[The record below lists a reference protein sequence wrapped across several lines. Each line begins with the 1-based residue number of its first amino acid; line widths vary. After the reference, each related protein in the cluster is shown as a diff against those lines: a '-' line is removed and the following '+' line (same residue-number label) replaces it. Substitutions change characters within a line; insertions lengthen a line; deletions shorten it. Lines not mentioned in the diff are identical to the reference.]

1 MIFTSTVFLFLFL
14 PIVFGLY
21 FISPKKAKNAILLIA
36 SLFFY
41 TWGEVQYLY
50 VILLSIL
57 INYFVG
63 LKIDKYN
70 GLREISGLM
79 KRGGVKT
86 LMSSKMILG
95 IGVVLNLLLLGYFKY
110 ANFLIGNLNILLG
123 SLGVNAF
130 ANERIHLP
138 VGISF
143 FTFQALSYIIDIYRK
158 EVKVQKK
165 LWNVALYIAL
175 FPQLMAGPIIRYKTI
190 AGQLEKRVHSLN
202 DVAEG
207 IRRFICGIG
216 KKMLIANPMGSVADV
231 VFGLE
236 HHELNPATA
245 WIGIVCY
252 TLQIFF
258 DFAGYSDMAIGLGR
272 VFGFKFPEN
281 FNFPYISKSIKEFWR
296 RWHISL
302 STWIKDY
309 LYISMGGNRGGVD
322 KTYRNLFI
330 TFLLCGLWHGASWNF
345 IFWGAYQGFFLI
357 VERIG
362 LGKILEKSSKFV
374 QHSYMIFITMI
385 GWVFFRSMNMG
396 QAGSYIASM
405 FDFSKSSKL
414 PVDLFM
420 LMNNFSYLAFGFA
433 ILLSMPFASWSVEK
447 LSKRF
452 GGKCKVASGEVKGKE
467 VWSEES
473 NRSVGNWFLRGAR
486 IVKGCGSWVLVRD
499 LWLILIFVLSLV
511 RISAST
517 FNPFI
522 YFRF

>member
-1 MIFTSTVFLFLFL
+1 
-14 PIVFGLY
+14 VFGLY
-21 FISPKKAKNAILLIA
+21 FISPKKIKNIILLIA

-57 INYFVG
+57 LNYFIG
-63 LKIDKYN
+63 IKIDKYN
-70 GLREISGLM
+70 DLREIEKLV
-79 KRGGVKT
+79 KRTGV
-86 LMSSKMILG
+86 SIVSKAKLFLG
-95 IGVVLNLLLLGYFKY
+95 IGVVLNLILLGYFKY
-110 ANFLIGNLNILLG
+110 ANFLIGNLNLLLT
-123 SLGVNAF
+123 SLNLTALT
-130 ANERIHLP
+130 NERIHLP

-158 EVKVQKK
+158 EVKVQRK
-165 LWNVALYIAL
+165 LSNVALYIAL

-190 AGQLEKRVHSLN
+190 AGQLEKREHNLN

-207 IRRFICGIG
+207 IRRFICGLG
-216 KKMLIANPMGSVADV
+216 KKMLIANPMGSIADV
-231 VFGLE
+231 VFGLDA
-236 HHELNPATA
+236 HELNPATA

-309 LYISMGGNRGGVD
+309 LYISLGGNRGGVA
-322 KTYRNLFI
+322 KTYRNLFV

-357 VERIG
+357 IERIG
-362 LGKILEKSSKFV
+362 LGRILEKSSKFT
-374 QHSYMIFITMI
+374 QHFYAIFITMI
-385 GWVFFRSMNMG
+385 GWVFFRSMNLS
-396 QAGSYIASM
+396 QADIYITNM
-405 FDFSKSSKL
+405 FDFSKTSRL
-414 PVDLFM
+414 PVDLYM

-433 ILLSMPFASWSVEK
+433 ILLSMPFASWSVAK
-447 LSKRF
+447 LSGRF
-452 GGKCKVASGEVKGKE
+452 GGACKVASGEVKGKE
-467 VWSEES
+467 VWSEKG
-473 NRSVGNWFLRGAR
+473 NRSVGNWFLKVPR
-486 IVKGCGSWVLVRD
+486 IIKGCGSWVLVRD
-499 LWLILIFVLSLV
+499 AWLILILILSII